1 MAKLSRVR
9 LQLPSLTRGTMEL
22 LYEQDGMAVYKREY
36 QEETSVVA
44 INNTTET
51 QTVAIPAEKLAD
63 GASDKELR
71 GMLNGDL
78 VRDKDKQ
85 YTMTIDRDESEI
97 YVLSE
102 KSGINLFYLISLG
115 VVLLS
120 FFVFLI
126 LVSKRSRL

>member
-1 MAKLSRVR
+1 
-9 LQLPSLTRGTMEL
+9 
-22 LYEQDGMAVYKREY
+22 
-36 QEETSVVA
+36 
-44 INNTTET
+44 
-51 QTVAIPAEKLAD
+51 
-63 GASDKELR
+63 
-71 GMLNGDL
+71 MLNGDL

-102 KSGINLFYLISLG
+102 KSGINIIYLISLG

>member
-1 MAKLSRVR
+1 
-9 LQLPSLTRGTMEL
+9 
-22 LYEQDGMAVYKREY
+22 
-36 QEETSVVA
+36 
-44 INNTTET
+44 
-51 QTVAIPAEKLAD
+51 
-63 GASDKELR
+63 
-71 GMLNGDL
+71 MLNGDL

-97 YVLSE
+97 YVLGE
-102 KSGINLFYLISLG
+102 KSGINIIYLISLG

>member
-1 MAKLSRVR
+1 MTVF
-9 LQLPSLTRGTMEL
+9 
-22 LYEQDGMAVYKREY
+22 KREY
-36 QEETSVVA
+36 QGETSVVA

-51 QTVAIPAEKLAD
+51 QTIAIPAEKLGD
-63 GASDKELR
+63 GADQMELR
-71 GMLNGDL
+71 GILDGNL

-102 KSGINLFYLISLG
+102 KSGINIIYLISLG

-120 FFVFLI
+120 FLFF
-126 LVSKRSRL
+126 